1 MDYGE
6 KIMANTIYEKNGTT
20 LTVKPEGRLDTAT
33 SPALQKELQQY
44 MDGVRDIL
52 MDFEKVEYISSG
64 GLRLL
69 LATQQ
74 QMEDRGG
81 SMRLIHVNALVLD
94 IFDLVGFM
102 DVVTVELE

>member
-64 GLRLL
+64 GIRVL
-69 LATQQ
+69 LATE
-74 QMEDRGG
+74 QMLEDRGG
-81 SMRLIHVNALVLD
+81 SMTLIHVNKYTIDV
-94 IFDLVGFM
+94 FKLVGFM
-102 DVVTVELE
+102 SVVKVEL